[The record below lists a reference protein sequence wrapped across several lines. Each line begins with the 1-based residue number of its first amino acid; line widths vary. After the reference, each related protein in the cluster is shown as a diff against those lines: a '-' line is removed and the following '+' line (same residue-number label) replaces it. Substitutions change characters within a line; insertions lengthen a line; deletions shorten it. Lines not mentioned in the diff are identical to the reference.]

1 MPKRFYWINFL
12 LILIVFFLAVKNYA
26 EWTDSKPREK
36 EVAVAKQKTMTS
48 PGSAPTAEKKGSLSS
63 ASFKVISEKNLFSP
77 ERKEFPVPMTAEGK
91 SAPVRPNVTLY
102 GVTIGREFQSA
113 VIANPG
119 RKLEKGERETM
130 TVKVGDKV
138 GDYSVAKILEDRI
151 TMGSNGDSFDV
162 LLYDPAR
169 QKKRPVVA
177 ATPKPGQ
184 VTPPAPKPPAPVP
197 IPPTPQVGTPPQA
210 GQALPPTGRLPAR
223 SLFRQR
229 MEQRRLQMQPGS
241 PPQPQIPSPQPQPN
255 SKQEEEEE
263 DD

>member
-12 LILIVFFLAVKNYA
+12 LILIVFFLSVKNYE
-26 EWTDSKPREK
+26 EWTDSKPKGK
-36 EVAVAKQKTMTS
+36 EVAVSKQKAMTS
-48 PGSAPTAEKKGSLSS
+48 PSSAPTAEKKAVPSPAG
-63 ASFKVISEKNLFSP
+63 FKLISEKNLFSP
-77 ERKEFPVPMTAEGK
+77 ERKEFPIPMTAEGK

-102 GVTIGREFQSA
+102 GVTIGTEFGSA

-138 GDYSVAKILEDRI
+138 GDYTVAKILEDRI
-151 TMGSNGDSFDV
+151 TMGTNGDSFDV

-169 QKKRPVVA
+169 QRKRPVVA

-184 VTPPAPKPPAPVP
+184 VTPPAPQPSTPAPA
-197 IPPTPQVGTPPQA
+197 PPTPQVVPPPQA
-210 GQALPPTGRLPAR
+210 GQPLPPAGRLPAR

-229 MEQRRLQMQPGS
+229 MEQRRLQPGS

-255 SKQEEEEE
+255 AKQEEEE